1 MPDKVEETAVAES
14 PIKGLTVFV
23 LSDGTGETADQ
34 MIKAALVQY
43 VRDGLKITRYKN
55 VRTESQV
62 SSIFEEAHNLRAIVV
77 HTVVSDALRVFIE
90 RLSAQSGVATVDLL
104 GPLLNLLAQHLKK
117 DPHSQPGLFHQVNE
131 YYFKRIEAIE
141 FTVKHDDGRYTDNLG
156 MADIILVGLSRT
168 SKTPLS
174 VYLSYKGWK
183 VANVPVVKDIPLPP
197 RLFEVDQRK
206 IVGLIIDPEHL
217 SKIRKERLIKMG
229 EDGSG
234 EYANFDRVVEEV
246 EWCKDLFRKNR
257 RWPVFDVSG
266 KALEETA
273 AEVEK
278 VIRNSIPEK
287 FGHNQ

>member
-1 MPDKVEETAVAES
+1 MSATFT
-14 PIKGLTVFV
+14 IFV

-43 VRDGLKITRYKN
+43 VRDGLKIVRYKN
-55 VRTESQV
+55 VRAENQV
-62 SSIFEEAHNLRAIVV
+62 SSIFEEAHNTQAIVV
-77 HTVVSDALRVFIE
+77 YTVVSETLRVFIQK
-90 RLSAQSGVATVDLL
+90 LSDQSGVASVDLL
-104 GPLLNLLAQHLKK
+104 GPLLNLLAQNLKK
-117 DPHSQPGLFHQVNE
+117 DPNSQPGLFHQVNE
-131 YYFKRIEAIE
+131 SYFKRIEAIE

-156 MADIILVGLSRT
+156 TADIILVGLSRT

-174 VYLSYKGWK
+174 IYLSYKGWK

-206 IVGLIIDPEHL
+206 VIGLIIDPEAL
-217 SKIRKERLIKMG
+217 SRIRRERLIKMG

-234 EYANFDRVVEEV
+234 EYANFDRVVEEI
-246 EWCKDLFRKNR
+246 EYCRDIFKKSR
-257 RWPVFDVSG
+257 RWPVFDVTG

-273 AEVEK
+273 AEIEK

-287 FGHNQ
+287 FGTET